1 MDYRETLDYLFS
13 QLPMYQRIGPAAY
26 KADLNNTIALSHRLG
41 QPEKNFRSIHIAGT
55 NGKGSVAHMMAS
67 VLQEA
72 GYKTGLATSPH
83 LKDFRE
89 RIKING
95 KLIPEDEVTRFVNGH
110 RSFFSRL
117 QPSFFEMA
125 MAMTFHWFAE
135 QKTDIA
141 VIETGMGGRLDSSNI
156 ILPELSVI
164 TNIGMDHVQFLGPEL
179 TDIAR
184 EKAGIIKQ
192 GIPVVIGQRQAA
204 VQHVFEGAAAKQ
216 KTDLTF
222 ASDHFSVHGS
232 RTVVV
237 NGRPRLVAQVTHQG
251 KACEYSTDLTG
262 HYQLHNLVTVLGAF
276 CVLNRAGRMKVPHDA
291 IKAGLQNVMENTGLL
306 GRWQQI
312 GRRPDIICDAG
323 HNAEG
328 IGMVFDQLAG
338 IPHHT
343 MRVVFGMVDDKER
356 ASIIALLPKQA
367 VYYFCRPPVPRGL
380 DARRLAS
387 DAGFSGL
394 RGKAF
399 DTVKEALAAAKKDA
413 SPNDLIFVGGSTFVV
428 AEVV

>member
-1 MDYRETLDYLFS
+1 MNYQETLGYLFS

-26 KADLNNTIALSHRLG
+26 KANLDNTLALSHRMG
-41 QPEKNFRSIHIAGT
+41 HPEKTFRSIHIAGT

-89 RIKING
+89 RIRING
-95 KLIPEDEVTRFVNGH
+95 KQIPKSEGVRFVSRH
-110 RSFFSRL
+110 RSFFSQI
-117 QPSFFEMA
+117 QPSFFEMT
-125 MAMTFHWFAE
+125 MAMSFQWFAE

-141 VIETGMGGRLDSSNI
+141 IVETGMGGRLDSSNI
-156 ILPELSVI
+156 IRPELSVI
-164 TNIGMDHVQFLGPEL
+164 TNIGLDHVQFLGPDL
-179 TDIAR
+179 VDIAR
-184 EKAGIIKQ
+184 EKAGIIKK
-192 GIPVVIGQRQAA
+192 GVPVIIGQRQAA
-204 VQHVFEGAAAKQ
+204 VQHVFEEVASRQEA
-216 KTDLTF
+216 DLTF
-222 ASDHFSVHGS
+222 ASDHFTVHGS
-232 RTVVV
+232 RTVVI
-237 NGRPRLVAQVTHQG
+237 NGRPRLVAEVMHQG
-251 KACEYSTDLTG
+251 RACGYSTDLTG

-276 CVLNRAGRMKVPHDA
+276 CVLNRTVRMKVPHDA
-291 IKAGLQNVMENTGLL
+291 IQSGLQNVVENTGLL

-356 ASIIALLPKQA
+356 ASILALLPKRA
-367 VYYFCRPPVPRGL
+367 VYYFCSPSVPRGL
-380 DARRLAS
+380 DAKKLAS
-387 DAGFSGL
+387 DAGFFGMC
-394 RGKAF
+394 GKTF
-399 DTVKEALAAAKKDA
+399 NTVQDALAAAKKDA
-413 SPNDLIFVGGSTFVV
+413 SPNDLVFVGGSTFVV

>member
-1 MDYRETLDYLFS
+1 MNYRETLDYLFS

-26 KADLNNTIALSHRLG
+26 KADLDNTIALSHRLG
-41 QPEKNFRSIHIAGT
+41 HPEKNFRSIHIAGT

-83 LKDFRE
+83 MKDFRE

-95 KLIPEDEVTRFVNGH
+95 KPIPKDAVTRFVNRH

-117 QPSFFEMA
+117 QPSFFEMT

-164 TNIGMDHVQFLGPEL
+164 TNIGMDHVQFLGPGL

-192 GIPVVIGQRQAA
+192 GIPVVVGRRQKA
-204 VQHVFEGAAAKQ
+204 VQHVFEEAAVKQ

-222 ASDHFSVHGS
+222 ASDHVTVLKS
-232 RTVVV
+232 RTVLV
-237 NGRPRLVAQVTHQG
+237 NGRPRLVAEVMHQDRT
-251 KACEYSTDLTG
+251 CEYSMDLTG
-262 HYQLHNLVTVLGAF
+262 NYQLYNLVTVLGALH
-276 CVLNRAGRMKVPHDA
+276 VLNRTGSVKVPRDA
-291 IKAGLQNVMENTGLL
+291 IREGLQNVVKNTDLL

-323 HNAEG
+323 HNAKG
-328 IGMVFDQLAG
+328 IGMVFDQLAR

-356 ASIIALLPKQA
+356 APIIALLPKQA
-367 VYYFCRPPVPRGL
+367 VYYFCRPSVPRGL
-380 DARRLAS
+380 DAGRLAA

-394 RGKAF
+394 HGKAF
-399 DTVKEALAAAKKDA
+399 GTVIEALEAAKKDA